1 MARLRQGAGVMM
13 LAAVAS
19 NASGMTSA
27 LKSANGIADQ
37 LENALLS
44 PCATILHA
52 GETATSR

>member
-13 LAAVAS
+13 LAAVAF

-27 LKSANGIADQ
+27 LKGANGIADHGKRSV
-37 LENALLS
+37 E